1 MTDTSSID
9 VRRFGSRAELQA
21 ALVER
26 LAQAL
31 ADPRGPPDAA
41 GAAIMLSGGTT
52 PIPAYRE
59 LAARSP
65 AAAPGLRLLFSDDR
79 YVPSAA
85 NASNFHQSLP
95 LITALRLPEDSVLR
109 VRTELPLELAADDYE
124 RRIDALVS
132 AGVRFSFGLL
142 GLGADGHTAS
152 LFNDGDI
159 RKASGQ
165 RAIAVDRPDRMQA
178 VSVTPEV
185 IGRFE
190 DLVFVVAGAD
200 KHDAVQAL
208 LKGDPRIA
216 ATRAIAS
223 RKQTQLWL
231 AEV

>member
-1 MTDTSSID
+1 MTATSPID

-31 ADPRGPPDAA
+31 AAPSGPPDAA

-65 AAAPGLRLLFSDDR
+65 QAAPGLRLLFSDDR

-85 NASNFHQSLP
+85 SASNFHQSLP

-124 RRIDALVS
+124 RRIDALAN
-132 AGVRFSFGLL
+132 AGVRLRLGLL

-152 LFNDGDI
+152 LFNVGDI
-159 RKASGQ
+159 RKAHGR
-165 RAIAVDRPDRMQA
+165 RAIAVDRPDRLQA

-185 IGRFE
+185 IGWFE
-190 DLVFVVAGAD
+190 ELLFVVAGAD
-200 KHDAVQAL
+200 KHDAVQSL
-208 LKGDPRIA
+208 LKGDPSIA

-223 RKQTQLWL
+223 RKQTELWL